1 MKSFTYFCQINS
13 LSGVIL
19 SVIYFMYIFAITGDS
34 GDLSPFFLLEIFLT
48 RVGSVF
54 IYIFLYTTLAFPL
67 SYPFWIL
74 LHYQTVGLDSSC
86 ISSIIRH
93 FYRMKDEIGS
103 STFSF

>member
-67 SYPFWIL
+67 SYPFGFCCIIKLLDWIL
-74 LHYQTVGLDSSC
+74 VVFHQS
-86 ISSIIRH
+86 
-93 FYRMKDEIGS
+93 
-103 STFSF
+103 